1 MKRNI
6 LSKGL
11 IILLAIG
18 MLAGCKA
25 KKTVLTPPPPPGTT
39 AVPPP
44 VNNDQI
50 NAKRDR
56 ILAAKNKLTQFNT
69 LSIKAKA
76 GLSIGN
82 NSNDVSMNIR
92 IKNNEAIWVSVTAI
106 AGLEVARALITPDS
120 VKVIN
125 RLENEYTKK
134 PFSYIYEFTN
144 NKINFGT
151 LQAVMIGNLMPEF
164 INESTELSVQGAQ
177 GELKTLI
184 GSMIYNVL
192 LNEQNNVIQTKL
204 SDAAAGQSLIATYG
218 DFKLLSQQQI
228 PHAILMKSQAK
239 NKSITLDLSFTKVE
253 LNVAADM
260 PFRVPER
267 FLIKN

>member
-1 MKRNI
+1 MKRSMLNKW
-6 LSKGL
+6 LVFL
-11 IILLAIG
+11 FVIG
-18 MLAGCKA
+18 MLAGCRVKKA
-25 KKTVLTPPPPPGTT
+25 VVGLPPLPPETTVTPPPENGG
-39 AVPPP
+39 
-44 VNNDQI
+44 N
-50 NAKRDR
+50 NAKEFRV
-56 ILAAKNKLTQFNT
+56 LAVKSKLTKFNT
-69 LSIKAKA
+69 LSIKSKGA
-76 GLSIGN
+76 LSIGN

-151 LQAVMIGNLMPEF
+151 LQAVMTGNLIPEF
-164 INESTELSVQGAQ
+164 LGESTEFTTRGAEA
-177 GELKTLI
+177 ELKTFI
-184 GSMIYNVL
+184 GSIMYNVL
-192 LNEQNNVIQTKL
+192 VNEQNNLIQTSL
-204 SDAAAGQSLIATYG
+204 SDAMSGQSLIATYG
-218 DFKLLSQQQI
+218 DFRLLSQQQI
-228 PHAILMKSQAK
+228 PHTILMKSQTK
-239 NKSITLDLSFTKVE
+239 NKNINLDLRFTKVE
-253 LNVAADM
+253 LDVPVDL